1 MALGSRGG
9 DVAAEKAASL
19 ERVTV
24 EPAAAAAAEESAAP
38 ARRSCCPLG
47 RVLTLLTLAACCL
60 CLGFV
65 ELHRLR
71 QGAELQRQLAQLQMR
86 LDRLESEAPDG
97 PRLDEATD
105 VGGDESALLR
115 SRRSVG
121 DPLRTI
127 DGVPILDEPYGLRS
141 GTPSQGLSLYGT
153 LQAQREGP
161 PPTDDPQVDDPSIRA
176 HHRSS
181 AAYQVRFGRVNTDAP
196 AASGDDRSPGGAA
209 SGPTGRR
216 AVAPGE
222 LHRRSRVRNTSR
234 ERGEGAGAKAYELTR
249 AAAGGRRSEG
259 GGRAN
264 ETGNRQAAPV
274 LEARGS
280 PTAFVPGLHGGAKP
294 HQQQAATGCVAAH
307 FEGHVSQLSR
317 KTSSYGGS
325 EGNGR
330 LRNAN
335 PDGMFADWRP
345 ADWMEEQRC
354 DESFQLYGGQ
364 VTVTTPGLY
373 YLYAQINY
381 LEDNDINAFEIQVN
395 ARSVAKCIAMEAS
408 DLEEKINT
416 CHTGAVTYLG
426 PGDAVSIRDLEPNRY
441 SILLWD
447 RSFFGLVRLSSS
459 G

>member
-24 EPAAAAAAEESAAP
+24 DPAAAAAAAEESAAP

-105 VGGDESALLR
+105 GGGDESALLR

-209 SGPTGRR
+209 SAPTGRR

-222 LHRRSRVRNTSR
+222 LHRRSR
-234 ERGEGAGAKAYELTR
+234 
-249 AAAGGRRSEG
+249 
-259 GGRAN
+259 
-264 ETGNRQAAPV
+264 AAPV

-317 KTSSYGGS
+317 KTSSYGG
-325 EGNGR
+325 NGR

-335 PDGMFADWRP
+335 PDGMFANWRP

>member
-24 EPAAAAAAEESAAP
+24 EPAAAAAEESAAP

-105 VGGDESALLR
+105 GGGSDES
-115 SRRSVG
+115 
-121 DPLRTI
+121 
-127 DGVPILDEPYGLRS
+127 
-141 GTPSQGLSLYGT
+141 GLSLYGT

-161 PPTDDPQVDDPSIRA
+161 PPTDDPQVDDPSIRP

-222 LHRRSRVRNTSR
+222 LHRRSR
-234 ERGEGAGAKAYELTR
+234 
-249 AAAGGRRSEG
+249 
-259 GGRAN
+259 
-264 ETGNRQAAPV
+264 AAPV

-307 FEGHVSQLSR
+307 YEGHVSQLSR

-373 YLYAQINY
+373 YLYAQ
-381 LEDNDINAFEIQVN
+381 V
-395 ARSVAKCIAMEAS
+395 S
-408 DLEEKINT
+408 EK
-416 CHTGAVTYLG
+416 
-426 PGDAVSIRDLEPNRY
+426 R
-441 SILLWD
+441 
-447 RSFFGLVRLSSS
+447 
-459 G
+459 